1 MDLQKYIEEEI
12 DHIKKD
18 SFRDVRKTS
27 KSRVRSQKTP
37 VLIDVPIKIEENGE
51 GFTPPSQIR
60 SVIAS
65 I

>member
-27 KSRVRSQKTP
+27 KSRVRNQKTP
-37 VLIDVPIKIEENGE
+37 VLLDVPVKIEENGG

-60 SVIAS
+60 
-65 I
+65 

>member
-27 KSRVRSQKTP
+27 KSRVRSEKTP
-37 VLIDVPIKIEENGE
+37 VLFDVPVKIEENGE

-60 SVIAS
+60 
-65 I
+65 